1 MIASLLL
8 FLDFFLLGLVFFF
21 YIRRTMRERSNLQ
34 GAATQSL
41 ELQQKIYQIQI
52 LREISARIG
61 YSLDTGKITEII
73 TSSIG
78 TLLDYDTVAFI
89 LFDNLDEV
97 VFKTHVHQPVNHAFL
112 DQVRAHMIQAIT
124 AICGKGPD
132 LNKADQRITGTILD
146 DNLKVRVESYINIP
160 VIVANRL
167 LGLINVSSSK
177 KGLYDQRQAGSLY
190 SITNEA
196 GTAVSQLQTVLDN
209 EQGKLRGVIYSM
221 TDGVLMVDTSNQ
233 LLVSNPAVKELLQLP
248 PDRETSM
255 FDIIDALA
263 GKVDL
268 RTKIEESVSKDTAIK
283 VPELY
288 LKDRALE
295 LTITPAK
302 DQSGETMGVS
312 VILHDVTASKS
323 LDKLRQEFTAMMVHE
338 LRAPLTAVRWS
349 SESLLKGVSD
359 PSHALEAQKI
369 KDGVNTI
376 ESAAT
381 NMLDLVNDLLD
392 VAKIE
397 AGKFDL
403 NLQQYDLVE
412 IIKEQINT
420 FQAQAEMKRLKLNLI
435 AAEKCVL
442 KCDKVRISQV
452 MDNLISN
459 AIKYTDSG
467 EIVINVNCDAP
478 AGIATVSIKD
488 SGVGVSREDLN
499 QLFSK
504 FKQLTSGDRSR
515 KGTGLGLVVSKGIIE
530 AHGGRIWAESAGE
543 NMGSTFSFSIP
554 LKSS

>member
-1 MIASLLL
+1 MIANLLL
-8 FLDFFLLGLVFFF
+8 FADFLLLGLVFFF
-21 YIRRTMRERSNLQ
+21 YIRRVLKERSRLQ
-34 GAATQSL
+34 GVASQSF
-41 ELQQKIYQIQI
+41 ELQQKMYQIQV
-52 LREISARIG
+52 LREIGGRIG
-61 YSLDTGKITEII
+61 YSLDTSKITEII

-78 TLLDYDTVAFI
+78 SLLDYDTVSYV
-89 LFDNLDEV
+89 LFDNVDEV
-97 VFKTHVHQPVNHAFL
+97 IFKTHVHQTVNRIFL
-112 DQVRAHMIQAIT
+112 DEVRNHLVQSIS

-132 LNKADQRITGTILD
+132 LSKADARVTGTILD

-160 VIVANRL
+160 VIVDNRL
-167 LGLINVSSSK
+167 LGMINVASSK
-177 KGLYDQRQAGSLY
+177 PGLYDQSQAGSLY

-196 GTAVSQLQTVLDN
+196 GTAVSQLQTLLDN

-221 TDGVLMVDTSNQ
+221 TDGVLMVDNRNQ
-233 LLVSNPAVKELLQLP
+233 LLVSNPAVKNLLQLP
-248 PDRETSM
+248 ADHDITM
-255 FDIIDALA
+255 FDVINALA

-268 RTKIEESVSKDTAIK
+268 RTKIEESISKDTAIK
-283 VPELY
+283 VPELF

-302 DQSGETMGVS
+302 DQNQEIMGVS
-312 VILHDVTASKS
+312 VILHDVTADKS
-323 LDKLRQEFTAMMVHE
+323 LEKLRQEFTAMMVHE

-359 PSHALEAQKI
+359 PAHAVEAQKV
-369 KDGVNTI
+369 KDGIVTI
-376 ESAAT
+376 ESAAA

-403 NLQQYDLVE
+403 NLQDYDLVE
-412 IIKEQINT
+412 IITGQVKT
-420 FQAQAEMKRLKLNLI
+420 FEAQAEMKHLKLNLI
-435 AAEKCVL
+435 SVDRCIL

-467 EIVINVNCDAP
+467 QIDINVAVDKSASQ
-478 AGIATVSIKD
+478 AVVSIKD

-504 FKQLTSGDRSR
+504 FKQLTSTDRSR
-515 KGTGLGLVVSKGIIE
+515 KGTGLGLVVSKGIVE

-554 LKSS
+554 IKS